1 MNDPEWHQHD
11 GSYILVSESKAPLT
25 PAMITAVA
33 IAILLTLGLW
43 LLLSFGPE
51 SFRTR
56 DRLEEAESIRA
67 SEGSQVV
74 ETNAILAERREHPG

>member
-1 MNDPEWHQHD
+1 MNEPEWYQHD
-11 GSYILVSESKAPLT
+11 GSYILVNESKAPLT
-25 PAMITAVA
+25 PAMVTAVA

-56 DRLEEAESIRA
+56 ERLEEAESIRA

-74 ETNAILAERREHPG
+74 ETNAILSKRWENPG